1 MTDKQI
7 LGIASQ
13 FLTNGM
19 HTDAGWVDNPE
30 WTANT
35 EQLLLFAERLLSE
48 GESRGYEEGRI
59 DGYSAGYDAAYY
71 EHSGY

>member
-7 LGIASQ
+7 LSLANE

-19 HTDAGWVDNPE
+19 HTDVGWVDKPE

-35 EQLLLFAERLLSE
+35 EQLLLFAERLLS
-48 GESRGYEEGRI
+48 
-59 DGYSAGYDAAYY
+59 AGYDAAYY